1 MASFLRFL
9 DRERRGHPRASVHRA
24 ARAIACAIGVLA
36 VLLSVR
42 LARAAE
48 GTDGDKIAPLDR
60 REVAT
65 WDHLELSMGFLA
77 GQRRYATTPFNL
89 TNGGAGTVAGATS
102 LVEPFQRAPF
112 DNVTVLGVRYDVRLV
127 VSYVR
132 MTAGFDLPFTSFRQ
146 AESTGRYVIG
156 GVERDVSVRSIGS
169 KDLRFGLGGEYP
181 IGPVAPFVDL
191 VGAIH
196 WVSTTLAI
204 DGAGHD
210 YAASTFAFSVRGG
223 MRLHVRKWF
232 FASAAGEIG
241 LVGDVRW
248 GAEMSVGF
256 AFM

>member
-1 MASFLRFL
+1 MTSF
-9 DRERRGHPRASVHRA
+9 DRVARSV
-24 ARAIACAIGVLA
+24 ACLVGVLL
-36 VLLSVR
+36 VLFTVR
-42 LARAAE
+42 LARASE
-48 GTDGDKIAPLDR
+48 GADDDKVAPLDK

-65 WDHLELSMGFLA
+65 WDHLEVSMGFLA
-77 GQRRYATTPFNL
+77 GQRRYASTPFAL
-89 TNGGAGTVAGATS
+89 SSAGAGTVAGATS

-112 DNVTVLGVRYDVRLV
+112 DNVTVLGVRYDLRLV

-132 MTAGFDLPFTSFRQ
+132 MTAGFDMPFTSFRLGDG
-146 AESTGRYVIG
+146 AGRYVIG
-156 GVERDVSVRSIGS
+156 GVERDVSVRSIGT

-196 WVSTTLAI
+196 WVNTTLAI
-204 DGAGHD
+204 DGTGHD

-223 MRLHVRKWF
+223 ARLHVRKWF

-248 GAEMSVGF
+248 GAELSVGF